1 MMRGHVEFKWS
12 PGLFNGDVTNL
23 MNKVPQIAYFLFSTS
38 RFATR
43 FIILR
48 LVFIIKY
55 LLQDAPWIAVR
66 LMQEPYC

>member
-12 PGLFNGDVTNL
+12 PGLFNVDV
-23 MNKVPQIAYFLFSTS
+23 YFLF
-38 RFATR
+38 RHQDFFATR

-55 LLQDAPWIAVR
+55 LLQDAPWIAIR